1 MNLEISFY
9 YFMTYLPFLLLV
21 FFLIVL
27 KETYLDIK
35 NTKFQLGIERT
46 VFEIK
51 IPKEITKTPLAMEL
65 VLSAL
70 HNTSGESTWFD
81 RMFLG
86 KRRAH
91 MSLEIV
97 STEGKIKFYIWAP
110 KKFSKVI
117 ESAFYS
123 QYPSVQ
129 IIEVLDYTKFYGFD
143 PEKQGMFGV
152 EYKLAKANP
161 YPIKTY
167 KDFGLDKP
175 GLKPEEIVDPISHI
189 LEVMGNIGEGEN
201 MWMQMVIRAQKKD
214 IDGGY
219 LSLFDIFKKRELK
232 GDVDWRTEA
241 EEIIAKL
248 RDIKNSDEEGVKRL
262 DSDSEKAVIDAIA
275 DNISKPSF
283 WTGIRSIY
291 FSEGDSF
298 DANNITALTNIFN
311 TVKSE
316 TLNNL
321 NAGGFTT
328 SFDYP
333 WNDYKDIRINKIKKE
348 VFDDYK
354 RRRYFNGGKKIN
366 PHFFLPFLDQM
377 KKYNDFILSTEEL
390 ATIFHL
396 PSTVVSVPTFN
407 REESKRG
414 EAPSNLPF

>member
-1 MNLEISFY
+1 
-9 YFMTYLPFLLLV
+9 MTYLPFLLLV

>member
-1 MNLEISFY
+1 MV
-9 YFMTYLPFLLLV
+9 YLPFILL
-21 FFLIVL
+21 FFILMVL
-27 KETYLDIK
+27 KEKYLDIR
-35 NTKFQLGIERT
+35 NTRFQLGVERA

-51 IPKEITKTPLAMEL
+51 TPKEITKTPLAMEL

-70 HNTSGESTWFD
+70 HTTSGESTWFD

-86 KRRAH
+86 KRRVH

-97 STEGKIKFYIWAP
+97 SIGGEIKFYIWAP
-110 KKFSKVI
+110 KKFNKVI

-129 IIEVLDYTKFYGFD
+129 VMEVLDYTKFYGFD
-143 PEKQGMFGV
+143 PEHQGMFGV
-152 EYKLAKANP
+152 EYKLAKPNP

-175 GLKPEEIVDPISHI
+175 GLKPEETIDPMSHI

-201 MWMQMVIRAQKKD
+201 MWMQMVIRGQKKD
-214 IDGGY
+214 SGEGW
-219 LSLFDIFKKRELK
+219 LGVSDILKKRKFKVEA
-232 GDVDWRTEA
+232 DWRAQA
-241 EEIIAKL
+241 EDEISKL
-248 RDIKNSDEEGVKRL
+248 RNVQNAEGEGMKRL

-275 DNISKPSF
+275 ENISKPSF
-283 WTGIRSIY
+283 WTGIRSMY
-291 FSEGDSF
+291 FSDGDNF
-298 DANNITALTNIFN
+298 NPNHIAALTSIFN

-333 WNDYKDIRINKIKKE
+333 WNDYKDMRLNKIKKE
-348 VFDDYK
+348 VFEDYK
-354 RRRYFNGGKKIN
+354 RRRYFRPSKKIS
-366 PHFFLPFLDQM
+366 PHFFLPFLTQM

-396 PSTVVSVPTFN
+396 PSTVVSTPTFD
-407 REESKRG
+407 RAESKRG